1 MTLFTVTNS
10 SISILCLE
18 MMETQGRTILV
29 PAGTAESTR
38 NSLASNPEEEKEVV
52 FNASSILSSLLTK
65 DRDAG
70 TTDSKAYGA
79 ADQDLQDQDDEL
91 RALGIS
97 VVDQLSL
104 ERDVEA
110 AVSVGHLLWFL
121 DFAFAV

>member
-1 MTLFTVTNS
+1 
-10 SISILCLE
+10 

-29 PAGTAESTR
+29 PAGVAESTR
-38 NSLASNPEEEKEVV
+38 NSISNNPEEEKEVV

-65 DRDAG
+65 DRDTG
-70 TTDSKAYGA
+70 TSESRTYGA

-110 AVSVGHLLWFL
+110 AVSLDPLLFL
-121 DFAFAV
+121 IIIIFVCFRFCGLIGVAIIKKDK